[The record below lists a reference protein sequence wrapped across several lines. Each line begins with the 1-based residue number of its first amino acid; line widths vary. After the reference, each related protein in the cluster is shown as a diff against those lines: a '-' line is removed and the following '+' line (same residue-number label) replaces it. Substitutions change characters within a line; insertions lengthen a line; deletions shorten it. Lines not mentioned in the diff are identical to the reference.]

1 MVINSINVRKGNFKM
16 KKRLKKGFT
25 LVELVVVIAIIAI
38 LSAVSV
44 AGYFGFTTN
53 ARKTATKQEAKDI
66 ANLIL
71 VVAADEETT
80 GVTNDGTKVT
90 LTYEVV
96 TEDSAVATGKYKS
109 DADALIAALA
119 TAGWTMPTDAK
130 LTEVIETGVTNGAT
144 DKEIKTLKY
153 EHNNFAYTITVGTGD
168 VAFVA

>member
-1 MVINSINVRKGNFKM
+1 M

-90 LTYEVV
+90 LTY
-96 TEDSAVATGKYKS
+96 TVAEGGSTT
-109 DADALIAALA
+109 DAAELVKVLA
-119 TAGWTMPTDAK
+119 NAGWTMPTDAT
-130 LTEVIETGVTNGAT
+130 LAETATTTTDNVITE
-144 DKEIKTLKY
+144 LKY
-153 EHNNFAYTITVGTGD
+153 TNNGYVCTINAATGA
-168 VAFVA
+168 VSSATAAN

>member
-1 MVINSINVRKGNFKM
+1 M

-90 LTYEVV
+90 LTY
-96 TEDSAVATGKYKS
+96 TVAEGGSTT
-109 DADALIAALA
+109 DAAELVKVLA
-119 TAGWTMPTDAK
+119 NAGWTMPTDAT
-130 LTEVIETGVTNGAT
+130 LAETATTTTDNVITE
-144 DKEIKTLKY
+144 LKY
-153 EHNNFAYTITVGTGD
+153 TNNGYVCTINAATGA
-168 VAFVA
+168 VSSATAA

>member
-1 MVINSINVRKGNFKM
+1 M

-90 LTYEVV
+90 LTY
-96 TEDSAVATGKYKS
+96 TESST
-109 DADALIAALA
+109 
-119 TAGWTMPTDAK
+119 TM
-130 LTEVIETGVTNGAT
+130 LLN
-144 DKEIKTLKY
+144 
-153 EHNNFAYTITVGTGD
+153 
-168 VAFVA
+168 

>member
-53 ARKTATKQEAKDI
+53 ARETATKQEAKDI

-90 LTYEVV
+90 LTYTA
-96 TEDSAVATGKYKS
+96 TEGSTT
-109 DADALIAALA
+109 DAAELVKALA
-119 TAGWTMPTDAK
+119 NAGWTMPTDAK

-144 DKEIKTLKY
+144 DKKITELKY
-153 EHNNFAYTITVGTGD
+153 TNNGYVCTINAATGA
-168 VAFVA
+168 VSSATAA

>member
-1 MVINSINVRKGNFKM
+1 M

-90 LTYEVV
+90 LTY
-96 TEDSAVATGKYKS
+96 TVAEGSTT
-109 DADALIAALA
+109 DAAELVKALA
-119 TAGWTMPTDAK
+119 NAGWAMPTGAT
-130 LTEVIETGVTNGAT
+130 LAETATTT
-144 DKEIKTLKY
+144 DKEITELKY
-153 EHNNFAYTITVGTGD
+153 THNGYVCTINAATGA
-168 VAFVA
+168 VSSATAA

>member
-1 MVINSINVRKGNFKM
+1 M

-90 LTYEVV
+90 LTY
-96 TEDSAVATGKYKS
+96 TESSTT
-109 DADALIAALA
+109 DAAELVKVLA
-119 TAGWTMPTDAK
+119 NAGWAMLTGAK

>member
-1 MVINSINVRKGNFKM
+1 M

-71 VVAADEETT
+71 VVADDEETT

-90 LTYEVV
+90 LTYTA
-96 TEDSAVATGKYKS
+96 TEGSTT
-109 DADALIAALA
+109 DAAELVKALA
-119 TAGWTMPTDAK
+119 NAGWAMPTGAT
-130 LTEVIETGVTNGAT
+130 LAETATTTT
-144 DKEIKTLKY
+144 DKEITELKY
-153 EHNNFAYTITVGTGD
+153 THNGYVCTINAATGA
-168 VAFVA
+168 VSSATAA

>member
-1 MVINSINVRKGNFKM
+1 M

-90 LTYEVV
+90 LTY
-96 TEDSAVATGKYKS
+96 TESSTT
-109 DADALIAALA
+109 DAAELVKALA
-119 TAGWTMPTDAK
+119 NAGWTMPTDAT
-130 LTEVIETGVTNGAT
+130 LAETATTTT
-144 DKEIKTLKY
+144 DKEITELKY
-153 EHNNFAYTITVGTGD
+153 TNNGYVCTINAATGA
-168 VAFVA
+168 VSSATAA

>member
-1 MVINSINVRKGNFKM
+1 MVINPINVRKENFKM

-80 GVTNDGTKVT
+80 GVTNGGTKVT

-119 TAGWTMPTDAK
+119 TAGWTMPTDAT
-130 LTEVIETGVTNGAT
+130 LAETATTTT
-144 DKEIKTLKY
+144 DKEITELKY
-153 EHNNFAYTITVGTGD
+153 TNNGYVCTINAATGA
-168 VAFVA
+168 VSSATAA

>member
-1 MVINSINVRKGNFKM
+1 MVINSINVRKENFKM

-119 TAGWTMPTDAK
+119 TAMPTDAK

>member
-80 GVTNDGTKVT
+80 GVTNDGKKVT
-90 LTYEVV
+90 LTYEVL
-96 TEDSAVATGKYKS
+96 TENSAVATGKYKS

-119 TAGWTMPTDAK
+119 TAGWAMPTDAT
-130 LTEVIETGVTNGAT
+130 LAETATTTT
-144 DKEIKTLKY
+144 DKEITELKY
-153 EHNNFAYTITVGTGD
+153 TNNGYVCTINAATGA
-168 VAFVA
+168 VSSATAA

>member
-1 MVINSINVRKGNFKM
+1 M

-90 LTYEVV
+90 LTYTA
-96 TEDSAVATGKYKS
+96 TEGSTT
-109 DADALIAALA
+109 DAAELVKALA
-119 TAGWTMPTDAK
+119 NAGWAMPTGAT
-130 LTEVIETGVTNGAT
+130 LAETATTTT
-144 DKEIKTLKY
+144 DKEITELKY
-153 EHNNFAYTITVGTGD
+153 THNAMFAQSTPQLVLFQ
-168 VAFVA
+168 VLQLLN

>member
-1 MVINSINVRKGNFKM
+1 M

-90 LTYEVV
+90 LTY
-96 TEDSAVATGKYKS
+96 TESSTT
-109 DADALIAALA
+109 DAAELVKALA
-119 TAGWTMPTDAK
+119 NVGWAMPTGAT
-130 LTEVIETGVTNGAT
+130 LAETATTTT
-144 DKEIKTLKY
+144 DKEITELKY
-153 EHNNFAYTITVGTGD
+153 TNNGYVCTINAATGA
-168 VAFVA
+168 VSSATAA

>member
-1 MVINSINVRKGNFKM
+1 M

-96 TEDSAVATGKYKS
+96 TEDSAVKYKS